1 MKRYDAIIIGTGS
14 GMAIAEMLLNEK
26 PDARIAVVDKDQ
38 AGGICLTRGCIPSK
52 LIVSPAEVL
61 YSLDKVSEF
70 LRVKFDGDVDG
81 GVVNFGRIME
91 RMRKHIYP
99 ESRQIEEALQT
110 LDNIDYYKSIAEF
123 KSPYVLS
130 VDGVEITSRRIFI
143 GSGSKPL
150 IPKIRGLREAG
161 YLTSDTLLNL
171 REIPESLAV
180 IGGGYVAIEYGSFFA
195 RAGCDVTIIEMMPR
209 ILPNEEPEVSKAVEK
224 ELSKHAGIL
233 TSHRVVEVRKEG
245 EKKVVV
251 AEGEE
256 NRKEVECEE
265 ILVAVGR
272 ASNSDILKPENAG
285 IETTKG
291 GWIKVNQYLETNLP
305 GIYAIGDA
313 NGMHMFRHV
322 ANREAVIAYM
332 NAFHNAKIKM
342 DYSVIPHAV
351 FCNPEVASVGMG
363 EREAVEK
370 FGEDNVLIGYDEFSS
385 TGVGI
390 GLNLEGFV
398 KAIVHKDGRILGA
411 HIVGNSA
418 SILIQEIVTAMSNG
432 LGYRAIVNTLHIHP
446 ALSEVVRNAFGYLM
460 SVDEYHRQKS

>member
-14 GMAIAEMLLNEK
+14 GMIVAEILLNDR

-61 YSLDKVSEF
+61 YALDRISDF
-70 LRVKFDGDVDG
+70 LRVKVE
-81 GVVNFGRIME
+81 GVKFEKIME
-91 RMRKHIYP
+91 RMREHVHP
-99 ESRQIEEALQT
+99 ESRRIEEALQM
-110 LDNIDYYKSIAEF
+110 LDNIDYYKSTAEF

-130 VDGVEITSRRIFI
+130 VDGEERGEEITSKKVFI
-143 GSGSKPL
+143 SSGSKPL
-150 IPKIRGLREAG
+150 IPKIRGLEEAG

-171 REIPESLAV
+171 REMPESLAV

-209 ILPNEEPEVSKAVEK
+209 ILPNEEPEISKAVEK
-224 ELSKHAGIL
+224 ELSKHASIL

-245 EKKVVV
+245 ERKVVV
-251 AEGEE
+251 AESEE
-256 NRKEVECEE
+256 SRKKVECEE

-291 GWIKVNQYLETNLP
+291 GWIKVNQYLETTVP

-322 ANREAVIAYM
+322 ANREAVIAYL
-332 NAFHNAKIKM
+332 NAFRNAKIKM
-342 DYSVIPHAV
+342 DYSVVPHAV
-351 FCNPEVASVGMG
+351 FCNPEVASVGM
-363 EREAVEK
+363 REKDAVEK
-370 FGEDNVLIGYDEFSS
+370 FGKKNILIGYDEFRS

-398 KAIVHKDGRILGA
+398 KVIVHRDGRILGA
-411 HIVGNSA
+411 HIAGNSA
-418 SILIQEIVTAMSNG
+418 SILIQEVVTAMSNG
-432 LGYRAIVNTLHIHP
+432 LNYRAIANTLHIHP
-446 ALSEVVRNAFGYLM
+446 ALSEVVRNAFGNLM